1 MIYIIVF
8 LGLMGF
14 AQSFYDVVK
23 SPKLHNFIF
32 MYLWGFVLMF
42 SIKLMMGE

>member
-1 MIYIIVF
+1 MIYCIVI

-23 SPKLHNFIF
+23 SPKLPNFIF
-32 MYLWGFVLMF
+32 MYLWGFMF
-42 SIKLMMGE
+42 MSSIKLLLGE